1 MLLVNTLLT
10 HRRSPLVHVRQ
21 RNLTQNAMALQ
32 LHRAGNFTDAI
43 ALYDTVIASEQEL
56 AHEDETGGKRV
67 DERFFMNRG
76 DAYAACG
83 AVRKVWHPKV
93 LKWTSTLWQNQV

>member
-1 MLLVNTLLT
+1 
-10 HRRSPLVHVRQ
+10 
-21 RNLTQNAMALQ
+21 MALQ

-83 AVRKVWHPKV
+83 AVRKVWPPKV